1 MLRVAGIVA
10 LIVLTACGQ
19 NNTGAVASPSPVIAK
34 GNWTQNL
41 TFTGDIT
48 GQMTGIVAD
57 TGDQVSSCTGSK
69 TRNGEQWADTFFG
82 TVGATGDVW
91 AIAFVVNNFRG
102 PGVYHTNDVSFA
114 VRNADSSKKWL
125 NLSSG
130 KVTFTLDASQQSGA
144 VDAALSDATTGKA
157 TLQITGQ
164 WNCRG

>member
-10 LIVLTACGQ
+10 LLVLAACGQ
-19 NNTGAVASPSPVIAK
+19 NTPGAVASPSPVIAQ

-57 TGDQVSSCTGSK
+57 TVDQVSSCTGLK
-69 TRNGEQWADTFFG
+69 TRNGQQWADTFFG
-82 TVGATGDVW
+82 VIGGSDNIW
-91 AIAFVVNNFRG
+91 EIAFTVNNFRG
-102 PGVYHTNDVSFA
+102 PGVYHSTDVQFA
-114 VRNADSSKKWL
+114 VRNADESKKWI
-125 NLSSG
+125 NQSTN
-130 KVTFTLDASQQSGA
+130 KVTFTLDASQQSGT
-144 VDAALSDATTGKA
+144 VDAVLSDTTTGKP